1 MQELIN
7 LKGVFQIMSDN
18 CIFCKII
25 SGSIPSEKVHETQNI
40 VVFRDINPVSPVHL
54 LIVPKKHIPSIND
67 LSAEDAHLMGEVF
80 RVARE
85 LGSSIEELEKNYR
98 VIISTGPDAG
108 QVVPHI
114 HFHLI
119 GGRKLTWPPG

>member
-1 MQELIN
+1 
-7 LKGVFQIMSDN
+7 MSDN

-40 VVFRDINPVSPVHL
+40 VVFKDINPVSPVHL

-67 LSAEDAHLMGEVF
+67 LSGEDAHLMGDVF

-85 LGSSIEELEKNYR
+85 LGTTIEELEKNYR